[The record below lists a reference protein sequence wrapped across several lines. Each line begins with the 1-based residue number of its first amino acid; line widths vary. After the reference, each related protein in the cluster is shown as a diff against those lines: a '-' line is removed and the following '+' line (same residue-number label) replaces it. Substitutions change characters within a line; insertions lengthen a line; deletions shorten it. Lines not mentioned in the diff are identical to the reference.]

1 MFDWLINQSMRNKM
15 AVAAGIAALI
25 VWGLYSAWQLP
36 FDAVPDI
43 TNNQIQVIT
52 HSPALAPQEV
62 ERYLTIPVE
71 QAMANLPGVE
81 NIRSLSRFGLSVVT
95 LIFRED
101 VPHLQARQL
110 VSEQLNSLQ
119 QEGGTWHGKPAM
131 MPMTTGLG
139 EIYQYTLEVE
149 PGFEQKYDVRK
160 LRSLQDWLVKRRLA
174 GMEGV
179 VEVSSFGGGVKQH
192 VVAID
197 DAALRGLNLT
207 VGEVWEAVVRNH
219 GNAGGSYLERG
230 SDAVYIRAEGLATIP
245 SALEQSVV
253 AYRNER
259 PVLLGQVAR
268 VVDGQAVRFGAMT
281 RDGRGEAVGGIVLM
295 LKGSNAY
302 QTLETVHKRMEEV
315 QTMLPKGVRIVPYL
329 DRSDL
334 LGRVLRTVR
343 NNLLE
348 GGLIVVFVL
357 VLFMGSLR
365 AGLVVA
371 SVIPLSLLF
380 ALGMMRVLGISAN
393 LMSLG
398 AIDFG
403 LVVDGAVI
411 IVERIVHVFQKNGR
425 GGAIPSAQA
434 DTLALGAA
442 RSIRKSAAFGEII
455 IMSVYLPI
463 LALGGVEGKMFQPM
477 AITVGMAL
485 FGALL
490 LSLTYVPVMASFAL
504 ASKSSDRTARWSDS
518 LMSGARRIYRPAL
531 FSALR
536 NPKTTLSMSFVALL
550 FGFWLFSRLGSVF
563 VPTLE
568 EGDLAMQMTVRP
580 GSNLGESTRAS
591 TLAERILLT
600 HFPEVRGVVSKI
612 GTAEIPTDPMAIE
625 DSDVMILLKPREEW
639 TSANSREELVERMK
653 EKLEEIPGVGFE
665 FTQPIQLRFN
675 ELLTGV
681 KSDLAVRIYGSE
693 LGVLAAL
700 GEQAAELC
708 RNVPGAGDVLVQA
721 TEGLPQLM
729 VRWDRTQLSWH
740 GLDVA
745 TVNRELELAF
755 AGGSAGVVF
764 EGDARHEVVVRLNDS
779 IRHQPDRVSALMV
792 KNSAGQLIPLSSV
805 GRFTLEQGPSLVSR
819 DNTQRYLNV
828 LINVRGR
835 DLEGLVNDI
844 RQKIEAQLKLPAG
857 YSVQFEGQYKQLNDA
872 RRRLSW
878 AVPVTLLLIALLLR
892 VSMRTWRHAFMIL
905 TAVPLSALGGILAL
919 YARNLP
925 FSISAAIG
933 FIALFGVAVLNGL
946 VLVGHL
952 NQLRAEGKGNTSDMD
967 DLTDLV
973 VEGCLDRLRPVLMT
987 ALVAALGFVP
997 MALSTSAGAEVQQ
1010 PLATVVVGGLITSTL
1025 LTLLVLPA
1033 LYLMFERRKSTPGMD
1048 ASNQVSTGHAP
1059 VFVLCLFIF
1068 VWGLVVSPCAVA
1080 QQSSTDQVADAQ
1092 RPDYDVWRQ
1101 QRDQWIEQ
1109 AVRAHPRLQE
1119 ANLAIQEAEA
1129 RMAQLW
1135 FPGKTQ
1141 FNFERGQIN
1150 YALVDRNVS
1159 VLQPL
1164 GAPFALTA
1172 GLKYGRLEVQWATAR
1187 REEIRLQLTHEI
1199 RDAYSAVAYFGE
1211 RLRLLERHAQV
1222 WQQADRVVQMRTDI
1236 GTADRLSALLS
1247 QQQLDALNWQLPR
1260 ARLEHEQAVRTLYKL
1275 CALDTVSESPVWPMG
1290 EISKPGAARPHPMR
1304 RIWAAQRALDL
1315 QAENVQKASFGPE
1328 ISLGAFSQSLE
1339 QVAGFRGIMMQ
1350 LSFPLVP
1357 LRAASSVEAVR
1368 LMRMQ
1373 SDLKLSREELYMG
1386 HEERQAR
1393 LEYGM
1398 YVERVRKQLS
1408 EINPRLNELLEQANF
1423 MLAQGRLT
1431 YYEYAQTME
1440 NIHQSRLDNLYNEY
1454 QLHRSVHRLAA
1465 LTNAD

>member
-15 AVAAGIAALI
+15 AVAAGIVALV
-25 VWGLYSAWQLP
+25 VWGLYSAVQLP

-71 QAMANLPGVE
+71 QSMANLPGLE

-95 LIFRED
+95 LIFDED

-110 VSEQLNSLQ
+110 VTEQLNSLQ
-119 QEGGTWHGKPAM
+119 QEGGTWHGKPTM

-139 EIYQYTLEVE
+139 EIYQYTLEAE
-149 PGFEQKYDVRK
+149 PGFEHVFDARR

-192 VVAID
+192 VVALD
-197 DAALRGLNLT
+197 DAALRSLNLS

-230 SDAVYIRAEGLATIP
+230 SEAMYIRAEGLAKE
-245 SALEQSVV
+245 AHELEQSVV
-253 AYRNER
+253 AYRDQR

-268 VVDGQAVRFGAMT
+268 IVDGQAVRFGAMT

-302 QTLETVHKRMEEV
+302 QTLETVHKRIEEV

-357 VLFMGSLR
+357 VLLMGSLR

-380 ALGMMRVLGISAN
+380 ALGMMRALGISAN

-411 IVERIVHVFQKNGR
+411 IVERIVHVFQKNGS
-425 GGAIPSAQA
+425 GGVLPSAKA
-434 DTLALGAA
+434 DQLALGAA

-490 LSLTYVPVMASFAL
+490 LSLTYVPVMASMAL
-504 ASKSSDRTARWSDS
+504 SSKSSDRTAKWSDF
-518 LMSGARRIYRPAL
+518 LMSQAAHLYRPAL
-531 FSALR
+531 LRALR
-536 NPKTTLSMSFVALL
+536 NPKFTLSLSIVALL
-550 FGFWLFSRLGSVF
+550 LGAWLFSRLGSVF

-580 GSNLGESTRAS
+580 GSNLGESIRAS
-591 TLAERILLT
+591 TAAERILLT
-600 HFPEVRGVVSKI
+600 HFPEVRSVVSKI

-639 TSANSREELVERMK
+639 TTANNREELVERMK

-681 KSDLAVRIYGSE
+681 KSDVAVRIYGPE
-693 LGVLAAL
+693 LGELASL

-708 RNVPGAGDVLVQA
+708 RSVPGAGDVLVQA

-729 VRWDRTQLSWH
+729 VRWDRTQLAWH

-792 KNSAGQLIPLSSV
+792 KNAAGQLIPLGTVGSV
-805 GRFTLEQGPSLVSR
+805 SLEQGPSLVSR

-835 DLEGLVNDI
+835 DMEGLVKDI
-844 RQKIEAQLKLPAG
+844 RQKIDKQLKLPPG
-857 YSVQFEGQYKQLNDA
+857 YAVRYEGQYKQLNDA
-872 RRRLSW
+872 RQRLSW
-878 AVPVTLLLIALLLR
+878 AVPVTLLLITLLLR

-919 YARNLP
+919 YARDLP

-952 NQLRAEGKGNTSDMD
+952 NQIRAEEQGDLGDMN
-967 DLTDLV
+967 DLTGLV
-973 VEGCLDRLRPVLMT
+973 AEGCVDRLRPVLMT
-987 ALVAALGFVP
+987 ALVAALGFMP

-1033 LYLMFERRKSTPGMD
+1033 LYLLFERKKSSAGTTG
-1048 ASNQVSTGHAP
+1048 ASLLSGGPSLLIVLFFLIPSGVLLLPTTTNAQLPTKRVIEQTRQTDY
-1059 VFVLCLFIF
+1059 VF
-1068 VWGLVVSPCAVA
+1068 
-1080 QQSSTDQVADAQ
+1080 
-1092 RPDYDVWRQ
+1092 WRQ
-1101 QRDQWIEQ
+1101 QRDQWVELV
-1109 AVRAHPRLQE
+1109 VRNHPRLQE
-1119 ANLAIQEAEA
+1119 ANLAIREAEA
-1129 RMAQLW
+1129 RMAQVW

-1141 FNFERGQIN
+1141 INYDRGQIN
-1150 YALVDRNVS
+1150 YALIDRNISIV
-1159 VLQPL
+1159 QPL
-1164 GAPFALTA
+1164 GSPLSI
-1172 GLKYGRLEVQWATAR
+1172 GSGMKYGRLEVQLAKAR
-1187 REEIRLQLTHEI
+1187 REEIRLQLIHEL

-1211 RLRLLERHAQV
+1211 RLRLLDKHAQV
-1222 WQQADRVVQMRTDI
+1222 WRQADSVMQIRTELGI
-1236 GTADRLSALLS
+1236 ADRLSALLS
-1247 QQQLDALNWQLPR
+1247 RQQLDALNWQLPR
-1260 ARLEHEQAVRTLYKL
+1260 AQLEREQASRILSKL
-1275 CALDTVSESPVWPMG
+1275 CALDTLPSIPDWPIG
-1290 EISKPGAARPHPMR
+1290 EVSKPGSARPHPM
-1304 RIWAAQRALDL
+1304 IMVWDAQRALDQ
-1315 QAENVQKASFGPE
+1315 QAENLQRATFGPE

-1339 QVAGFRGIMMQ
+1339 QVGGFRGVMIQMS
-1350 LSFPLVP
+1350 LPLVP
-1357 LRAASSVEAVR
+1357 LKAGSSVEAVR

-1373 SDLKLSREELYMG
+1373 NHLRMNREALHLG
-1386 HEERQAR
+1386 HEVAQAR
-1393 LEYGM
+1393 QEYVI
-1398 YVERVRKQLS
+1398 YAERVRKQIS
-1408 EINPRLNELLEQANF
+1408 EVDPRLNELLDQANF
-1423 MLAQGRLT
+1423 MLVQGRMT
-1431 YYEYAQTME
+1431 YYEYAQTLE
-1440 NIHQSRLDNLYNEY
+1440 SIHQSRLDNLYNEY
-1454 QLHRSVHRLAA
+1454 QLHRFAHRLAA
-1465 LTNAD
+1465 LTFAD